1 MSLINLNLLAKQA
14 KKPNPNNKLFPFK
27 ISKDLKVNVYPKS
40 IQKSGSSYFF
50 IAKDR
55 DGKAL
60 WVTEGGKA
68 NLIDGPLHDGI
79 KRCSLNHRNALA
91 IQKLF
96 SFTKPSLLGRKN
108 SIGCGDRLGHANA
121 GHIRAVAGT
130 GLKPVLAQQSVR
142 ELERTKREA
151 EDVMDAAIWAVYQ
164 EGYKDGYG
172 ADGDHLK
179 TPEDIDRYAK
189 AGFTM
194 FTLDIGLYVVNEAA
208 RMPVEEIRSRAA
220 VLPWDVLKDTLDSA
234 TARYSNKQFNI
245 AKEFVIRP
253 SEEDALRSFV
263 KYGAGIAQTVKLTD
277 HLKTKWAHQPVEI
290 ELSVDETDTPT
301 SPLEHFIIANE
312 LKRLGIKL
320 MSLAPRFIGDFEKG
334 IEYKG
339 DLKIFKEEYTK
350 HVQIA
355 EKLGKYKISIHSGS
369 DKFDVYNVVG
379 SIGLGGVHVKTAG
392 TSWLE
397 ALRAID
403 DSNPALFREIL
414 DCARA
419 NYENDRKS
427 YHVTADTQKLRPTN
441 DYSDKEL
448 LGLLSDDNARQI
460 LHVTFGSVLSKKDE
474 NGMVVFKDRI
484 MKSLQDHEDV
494 HYRYIVKH
502 FKRHID
508 PIIHRKKKLA
518 HPKKKSTL
526 LKKHSIQR
534 RKRPHP
540 RKKR

>member
-1 MSLINLNLLAKQA
+1 MSPITLDVLAKYA

-40 IQKSGSSYFF
+40 IQKSGDSFFF
-50 IAKDR
+50 IAKDW

-60 WVTEGGKA
+60 WATKGGKV
-68 NLIDGPLHDGI
+68 NLLEGASKNGI
-79 KRCSLNHRNALA
+79 TRCSLNHSNALA

-121 GHIRAVAGT
+121 AHIRAVAGS

-151 EDVMDAAIWAVYQ
+151 EDVMDAAIWAVFQ
-164 EGYKDGYG
+164 EGYKDGFG
-172 ADGDHLK
+172 ADGNHLK
-179 TPEDIDRYAK
+179 TPEDIDRYAR

-194 FTLDIGLYVVNEAA
+194 FTLDIGLHVINEAA
-208 RMPVEEIRSRAA
+208 RMPIAEIHTRASA
-220 VLPWDVLKDTLDSA
+220 LPWDVLKDTLVA
-234 TARYSNKQFNI
+234 AIARYRNKQFKI
-245 AKEFVIRP
+245 AKGFVIQP
-253 SEEDALRSFV
+253 SEEDVLRSLV
-263 KYGAGIAQTVKLTD
+263 KYGSGIAQTVKLTD
-277 HLKTKWAHQPVEI
+277 HLKTKWPHQPAEI

-301 SPLEHFIIANE
+301 SPLYHFIIANE

-339 DLKIFKEEYTK
+339 NLKIFKEEYTK

-379 SIGLGGVHVKTAG
+379 SIGFGGVHVKTAG

-403 DSNPALFREIL
+403 DSNPSLFREIL

-419 NYENDRKS
+419 NYENDCKS
-427 YHVTADTQKLRPTN
+427 YHVTADIQKLRPTN

-474 NGMVVFKDRI
+474 SGGYVFKDRI
-484 MKSLQDHEDV
+484 MKCLQDHEDV
-494 HYRYIVKH
+494 HYRYIVRH

-508 PIIHRKKKLA
+508 PIIQH
-518 HPKKKSTL
+518 KKKS
-526 LKKHSIQR
+526 KQH
-534 RKRPHP
+534 
-540 RKKR
+540 KKR